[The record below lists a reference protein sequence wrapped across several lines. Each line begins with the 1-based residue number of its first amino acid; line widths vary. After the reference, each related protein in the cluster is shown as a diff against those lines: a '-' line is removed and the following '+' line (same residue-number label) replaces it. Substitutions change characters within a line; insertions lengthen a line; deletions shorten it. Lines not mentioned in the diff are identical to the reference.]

1 MGVYSLSKSSI
12 NNWTKYPN
20 FAAANPLIIPAAYE
34 LISTTV
40 LGSTTSSVTFTLTA
54 GQQATYKHL
63 ELRWTS
69 RTDRGNASDRLYLK
83 LNGDTGSNMF
93 THQLYGQG
101 TTLASSAGFGVPIDV
116 MFIEG
121 GSIGGTAT
129 ANAFAGGIMSIAD
142 AFSTTKNKTI
152 RSLYSA
158 TESTGSRVEL
168 TSGGWFQ
175 TAAVSTITLSA
186 IGSFVSGS
194 RFSIYGLKGA

>member
-1 MGVYSLSKSSI
+1 MLGSLWFNSFSSGGGGG
-12 NNWTKYPN
+12 TP
-20 FAAANPLIIPAAYE
+20 AYE
-34 LISTTV
+34 LISTTA

-69 RTDRGNASDRLYLK
+69 RTDRGNNSDRLYLK
-83 LNGDTGSNMF
+83 LNGDTGNNMF
-93 THQLYGQG
+93 THQFFGNG
-101 TTLASSAGFGVPIDV
+101 SSVSSGAGFGVPIDV
-116 MFIEG
+116 MFVEG

-129 ANAFAGGIMSIAD
+129 GNAFAGGVLSITD

-152 RSLYSA
+152 RSHYGA
-158 TESTGSRVEL
+158 HESSGQRVEI

-186 IGSFVSGS
+186 IGSFVSGT
-194 RFSIYGLKGA
+194 RFSLYGIKGV